1 MAFTGVYF
9 ADLLW
14 IVAER
19 AFTKNSREAGTW
31 LFGASLWKIIKAL

>member
-14 IVAER
+14 FVVER
-19 AFTKNSREAGTW
+19 TFVMNLRKTGT
-31 LFGASLWKIIKAL
+31 